1 MPIIHTSSMPDVDI
15 PEIPITEYVLR
26 RADELA
32 DRVAITD
39 GGDSSYTFGELKAA
53 VHSLA
58 GGLQAD
64 GFGPGSVM
72 GVMAP
77 NIPAYAIVFH
87 GAAVAG
93 GTVTTINPTYGAE
106 EVRFQ
111 LQDAGATSLVVV
123 GMFLDVALEA
133 IEGTDV
139 SEVILL
145 GDAGDVGQADGI
157 VPFTSLFGEPIEQVP
172 VDVHDDVMVM
182 PYSSGTTGL
191 PKGVMLTHHNL
202 VANLCQLEH
211 AITYDD
217 DEVGL
222 AALPFF
228 HI

>member
-145 GDAGDVGQADGI
+145 GDAGDAGQADGI
-157 VPFTSLFGEPIEQVP
+157 VPFASLFGEPIEQVP

-191 PKGVMLTHHNL
+191 PLSL
-202 VANLCQLEH
+202 
-211 AITYDD
+211 I
-217 DEVGL
+217 
-222 AALPFF
+222 